1 MVKSHHKVQWTSFQS
16 VGRGILNLLILT
28 EACLNRTNNTNK
40 IYTQDIY
47 ICACVCVR
55 VCAWTDVCSEHYSC
69 VCRCMSV
76 EEAGAGK
83 WGENVSEFSEIL
95 CIYFIFIVILNV
107 PS

>member
-47 ICACVCVR
+47 IYVHVCVCVCAR
-55 VCAWTDVCSEHYSC
+55 GRMCVLSITHVFAGVCQWKKPGQAS
-69 VCRCMSV
+69 
-76 EEAGAGK
+76 
-83 WGENVSEFSEIL
+83 GERM
-95 CIYFIFIVILNV
+95 
-107 PS
+107 